1 MVGISRLTRRIA
13 QAGILILGLG
23 LAGGAFAEE
32 VTTYRSTAPF
42 DEVRQDLADAIVN
55 RGYVID
61 YEAHIGKM
69 LARTAGDVG
78 ASKTLFAEGRAN
90 AMQFCS
96 AVLSRNMMQADVMN
110 IAYCPYVLFVFQAR
124 SDDPTVTIGFRR
136 LPERGSAESKAVLAK
151 VNKLLDEIA
160 REAAGK

>member
-1 MVGISRLTRRIA
+1 MVGISQVIRRIA
-13 QAGILILGLG
+13 HAGVLVMGLG
-23 LAGGAFAEE
+23 LAGGALAED

-42 DEVRQDLADAIVN
+42 DEVRQNLADAIVN

-69 LARTAGDVG
+69 LVRTAGDVG
-78 ASKTLFAEGRAN
+78 ASKTLFAKGRAN

-96 AVLSRNMMQADVMN
+96 AVLSRTTMQADVTN

-124 SDDPTVTIGFRR
+124 SDDPAVTVGFRR
-136 LPERGSAESKAVLAK
+136 LPARGSAESKAALAK
-151 VNKLLDEIA
+151 VNKLLDDIA
-160 REAAGK
+160 REAAGP

>member
-1 MVGISRLTRRIA
+1 MVGISQVSRRIVH
-13 QAGILILGLG
+13 AGILILGLG
-23 LAGGAFAEE
+23 LAGSAMAED

-42 DEVRQDLADAIVN
+42 DDVRQNLADAIVN

-69 LARTAGDVG
+69 LARTKTDVG
-78 ASKTLFAEGRAN
+78 ASQTLFAKGRAN

-96 AVLSRNMMQADVMN
+96 AVLSRNTMQADVMN
-110 IAYCPYVLFVFQAR
+110 IAYCPYVLFVFQKR
-124 SDDPTVTIGFRR
+124 SDDPTVTVGFRR
-136 LPERGSAESKAVLAK
+136 LPERGSAKSKAALATI
-151 VNKLLDEIA
+151 NELLDDIA

>member
-1 MVGISRLTRRIA
+1 MAGISRVIRGAAYIVVL
-13 QAGILILGLG
+13 LLGFG
-23 LAGGAFAEE
+23 LAGDALADE
-32 VTTYRSTAPF
+32 VTTYQTKAPF

-69 LARTAGDVG
+69 LTRTAADVG
-78 ASKTLFAEGRAN
+78 ASKKLFANGRAN

-96 AVLSRNMMQADVMN
+96 AVLSRKTMEADASN
-110 IAYCPYVLFVFQAR
+110 IAYCPYVLFVVQER
-124 SDDPTVTIGFRR
+124 SDDPTVTVGFRR
-136 LPERGSAESKAVLAK
+136 LPERGSAASKSALAA

-160 REAAGK
+160 RETAGQ

>member
-1 MVGISRLTRRIA
+1 
-13 QAGILILGLG
+13 LILGLS
-23 LAGGAFAEE
+23 LAGGAVAED

-42 DEVRQDLADAIVN
+42 DEVRQNLADAIVN

-69 LARTAGDVG
+69 LART
-78 ASKTLFAEGRAN
+78 KERAN

-96 AVLSRNMMQADVMN
+96 AMLSRNTMQADVMN

-124 SDDPTVTIGFRR
+124 LDDPTVTIGFRR
-136 LPERGSAESKAVLAK
+136 LPERGSAESKAALAT
-151 VNKLLDEIA
+151 VNKLLDDIA
-160 REAAGK
+160 REAAAQ

>member
-1 MVGISRLTRRIA
+1 MVHIPRLARRILY
-13 QAGILILGLG
+13 AGTLILGVG
-23 LAGGAFAEE
+23 FAGSALAED

-42 DEVRQDLADAIVN
+42 EEVRQNLADAIVN
-55 RGYVID
+55 HGYVID

-69 LARTAGDVG
+69 LSRTAADVG
-78 ASKTLFAEGRAN
+78 GSQALFANGRAN

-96 AVLSRNMMQADVMN
+96 AVLSRNTMQADVMN

-124 SDDPTVTIGFRR
+124 SDDPTVTVGFRR
-136 LPERGSAESKAVLAK
+136 LPERGSAKSKAALAA

-160 REAAGK
+160 REAAGE

>member
-1 MVGISRLTRRIA
+1 MVSISRATERVLRV
-13 QAGILILGLG
+13 GLMILGLC
-23 LAGGAFAEE
+23 LAGGANAEE
-32 VTTYRSTAPF
+32 ISTYRISAPF
-42 DEVRQDLADAIVN
+42 DDVRQDLADAIVN

-69 LARTAGDVG
+69 LARTAADVG
-78 ASKTLFAEGRAN
+78 ASKAVFAKGRAN

-96 AVLSRNMMQADVMN
+96 AVLSRRTMEADIMN
-110 IAYCPYVLFVFQAR
+110 IAYCPYVLFVFQAKP
-124 SDDPTVTIGFRR
+124 DDPTVTVGFRH
-136 LPERGSAESKAVLAK
+136 LPERGSANSKASLAK

>member
-1 MVGISRLTRRIA
+1 MVGISQVTRRVA
-13 QAGILILGLG
+13 HAGVLILGLG
-23 LAGGAFAEE
+23 VAGGALAEE

-69 LARTAGDVG
+69 LARTAADVS
-78 ASKTLFAEGRAN
+78 ASQTLFAEGRAN
-90 AMQFCS
+90 SMQFCS
-96 AVLSRNMMQADVMN
+96 AVLSRNTMEADVMN

-124 SDDPTVTIGFRR
+124 LDDPTVTIGFRR
-136 LPERGSAESKAVLAK
+136 LPERGSEESKASLAI
-151 VNKLLDEIA
+151 VNKLLDDIA
-160 REAAGK
+160 REAAGQ